1 MITDQIINY
10 IKDQLT
16 RGVSRDKIRTNLL
29 AAGWEEVDI
38 KQAFSFAEPNSQPAV
53 LKIAP
58 SFAVS
63 DDMEKESSVDKAS
76 LTKNDE
82 PYVPI
87 LKKDPQ
93 PNPVYTNPTVN
104 ETKPIEPAVQPTVQ
118 PAVSPIN
125 PTNPVRPDSVS
136 QPINQFQNQTLNQ
149 SQPLTQNNNQPT
161 NSILVVRKNPNDVL
175 KNFGD
180 EGQITKPKASGIL
193 KSIAIFLAI
202 IVVIGNA
209 FVWLYVFPK
218 IDKTQNQKMAVD
230 VLNKGIEKQVARGEV
245 TPNPDS
251 QMPNDISPVDAL
263 KNPSITFKN
272 ATAAYFTKNN
282 SYGNTAILFSSC
294 TTPNTV
300 FVDPSVKNALDQISA
315 ISKGFPYCSLA
326 TDDAT
331 KKNRMTSYL
340 VYLPMGEAG
349 YCIDSTGA
357 SIVVTKKPTGT
368 SCVSGL

>member
-16 RGVSRDKIRTNLL
+16 RGISRDKIRTNLL

-63 DDMEKESSVDKAS
+63 DNMEKESSVDKAS

-82 PYVPI
+82 PYIPI

-93 PNPVYTNPTVN
+93 PNPVYTNPTIN
-104 ETKPIEPAVQPTVQ
+104 ETKPIEPAVQQTVQ
-118 PAVSPIN
+118 PTIN
-125 PTNPVRPDSVS
+125 SINPVRPDPVS
-136 QPINQFQNQTLNQ
+136 QPVNQFQNQPLNQ
-149 SQPLTQNNNQPT
+149 SQPLNQTQNNNQPT
-161 NSILVVRKNPNDVL
+161 NSILVVRKNPADVL

-180 EGQITKPKASGIL
+180 EGQITKPKTSGVL

-202 IVVIGNA
+202 IVVVGNA
-209 FVWLYVFPK
+209 FVWLYVFPE

-230 VLNKGIEKQVARGEV
+230 VLNKGIDKQVARGEV
-245 TPNPDS
+245 APDTGF
-251 QMPNDISPVDAL
+251 PVANDISPADAL

-282 SYGNTAILFSSC
+282 SYGNTAILLSSC
-294 TTPNTV
+294 TEPNTV
-300 FVDPSVKNALDQISA
+300 FVDPAVKNALDQISA
-315 ISKGFPYCSLA
+315 ISKGFPYCSLS
-326 TDDAT
+326 TDDTT
-331 KKNRMTSYL
+331 KKNRMTGYL

-357 SIVVTKKPTGT
+357 SIVVTKKPIGT